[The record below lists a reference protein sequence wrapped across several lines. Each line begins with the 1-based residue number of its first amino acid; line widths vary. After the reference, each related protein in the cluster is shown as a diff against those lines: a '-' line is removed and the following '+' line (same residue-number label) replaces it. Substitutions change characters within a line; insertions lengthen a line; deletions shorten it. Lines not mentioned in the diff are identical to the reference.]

1 VAYSQKAF
9 ERDVEGAIPSKHDRF
24 LEKWPRPRP
33 IAAGVTLAF
42 RIVTPCSAVTSPMGA
57 ADRNAI
63 WLPKRPPQRATEIDI
78 MVISPTTPVSGWP
91 GKNTMGTTP
100 VGSYKLENGE
110 SVRVVYWVVDMPN
123 LATATQGTGRFYRGR
138 SKEDLQSDIL
148 RALVFGKEPDG
159 SRVID
164 DCAVMGKGS

>member
-1 VAYSQKAF
+1 
-9 ERDVEGAIPSKHDRF
+9 
-24 LEKWPRPRP
+24 
-33 IAAGVTLAF
+33 
-42 RIVTPCSAVTSPMGA
+42 MGA